1 VNAPLA
7 EFTDYESLRQAL
19 MAVRELRDVSFE
31 RLDEITGAAKG
42 YFSKVLGPGKA
53 RHIGRESLGWAL
65 GGLGVK
71 CILVSDP
78 DALARVQRR
87 FEARDKS
94 HLKSQRSGTTL
105 IMLSRR
111 HMAIIQAKGRKSRWD
126 GMTSKQKSKWGK
138 RMAKARIQKMKQRAR
153 QRKAA
158 HKARKA
164 GCA

>member
-7 EFTDYESLRQAL
+7 EFTDYESLRRAL

-78 DALARVQRR
+78 DALARVQAR
-87 FEARDKS
+87 FGTRDKS
-94 HLKSQRSGTTL
+94 HLKSARRGGTV
-105 IMLSRR
+105 IIHLSRR

-126 GMTSKQKSKWGK
+126 GMTPKQKSKWGK
-138 RMAKARIQKMKQRAR
+138 KMAKARIQKMKQRAR
-153 QRKAA
+153 KRKAA
-158 HKARKA
+158 HRARKTA
-164 GCA
+164 